1 MVAATSEEETP
12 DDARSVSRHHGR
24 APNPGGASKPTDE
37 SNDGPTHQ
45 FQNLIV
51 TKTATATFD
60 REYMWDIDKSF
71 VGDEKLWIPETQT
84 ATVDYVV
91 TVTPKGVHESNWRI
105 TGTITVQN
113 PNERDVKADVT
124 DRVSF
129 DEGLSVLGGQGNGGP
144 GNGGHGDDDGAPPEC
159 YVAGGEGVVIP
170 AGESEVLQYTCTFE
184 SDPGD
189 SGTNTATAKWRP
201 WHSGDNDAVQVEQ
214 MSGSSEDG
222 QHEYGKR
229 SASGSVDF
237 TFMAIPKNRTISVY
251 DDKTD
256 PENGC
261 WA

>member
-1 MVAATSEEETP
+1 M
-12 DDARSVSRHHGR
+12 
-24 APNPGGASKPTDE
+24 
-37 SNDGPTHQ
+37 
-45 FQNLIV
+45 
-51 TKTATATFD
+51 
-60 REYMWDIDKSF
+60 
-71 VGDEKLWIPETQT
+71 
-84 ATVDYVV
+84 
-91 TVTPKGVHESNWRI
+91 
-105 TGTITVQN
+105 
-113 PNERDVKADVT
+113 
-124 DRVSF
+124 SF

-256 PENGC
+256 PENPVLLGVSDYTDGPFMYEYSLSFPGVVGKC
-261 WA
+261 TSYTNTAWLEYGDGIQPQTRSEEPEYGKDSDSATVTVCVKRVPPSPTVGGREMQCGRLAETRLDHDSCQ